1 MEDESARASEM
12 ERQLL
17 QAEVRY
23 KTALE
28 AGQKDMK
35 ETEKKLRS
43 DFFPTCFAKADSK
56 NALASKQE
64 AISDS
69 RK

>member
-23 KTALE
+23 KAALE

-43 DFFPTCFAKADSK
+43 ESFATCFATVDSK
-56 NALASKQE
+56 YAIACKQQE
-64 AISDS
+64 
-69 RK
+69 